1 MKKIIILLIVIIGV
15 TNISYGQ
22 TKEQD
27 IVRLLNITNA
37 KEQAA
42 QMFDLMLPNLMSMV
56 PQVPNAFWTAFRA
69 SLDLD
74 AFVRLMIPI
83 YDKHF
88 TQNDIRE
95 LIRFYESP
103 IGRKFLEV
111 TPAFTRDSYLV
122 GEQWGQQMG
131 IDIVNELSRQGYF

>member
-122 GEQWGQQMG
+122 GEQWGQQMA
-131 IDIVNELSRQGYF
+131 IDIVEELTKQGYF

>member
-1 MKKIIILLIVIIGV
+1 MKKIILSLIIIGIA
-15 TNISYGQ
+15 NFSYGQ

-27 IVRLLNITNA
+27 IIRLLNITNT
-37 KEQAA
+37 KDQAA
-42 QMFDLMLPNLMSMV
+42 QMFDLMLPNLMTMA
-56 PQVPNAFWTAFRA
+56 PQVPNAFWTTFRLR
-69 SLDLD
+69 LDLD
-74 AFVRLMIPI
+74 GFVRLMIPI

-88 TQNDIRE
+88 THNDIIE

-122 GEQWGQQMG
+122 GEQWGQQMA
-131 IDIVNELSRQGYF
+131 IDIVEELTKQGYF